1 MHIYFRRIGTT
12 EYLNITAE
20 DRTDSADHP
29 RTYRTTSKTF
39 NGLDALLS
47 ASESAGVNR
56 DGIMD
61 LHTFVNQASHASEAS
76 SGEMA
81 ISSEELEGM
90 GFPTMERVSRVYLV
104 SITVDN
110 SDRDQ
115 ILVQARMQ
123 NAPPGIRTPEHQ
135 RVFNTRDLEAS
146 LAVIDRKIADLHD
159 RRLGPDVP
167 KKAKLDEED
176 LHTLWTWKV

>member
-1 MHIYFRRIGTT
+1 MHIYFRRIGTA
-12 EYLNITAE
+12 EYLTITAE

-39 NGLDALLS
+39 KGLDALLS
-47 ASESAGVNR
+47 ASQSAGVNR

-61 LHTFVNQASHASEAS
+61 LHTFVNQDSHASEAS

-81 ISSEELEGM
+81 LSSEEVERI
-90 GFPTMERVSRVYLV
+90 GFPPMERVRRVYLV
-104 SITVDN
+104 SITVNN
-110 SDRDQ
+110 SDGDQ
-115 ILVQARMQ
+115 ILVKARMQ
-123 NAPPGIRTPEHQ
+123 DTPPGIRTPEYE
-135 RVFNTRDLEAS
+135 RVFNIRDLEAT